1 MHLKNISVRSKL
13 LLGFTLLII
22 PSLLVAYSGWNGIDS
37 LNRRGERVEAI
48 DLLGFQSRDMRIQGQ
63 AFALDDTPEQATQ
76 WSKSIDLFAGQL
88 ESVAKGSKVQ
98 RNQELT
104 QQAQESLQRYRALQ
118 RDRVALSVEQTK
130 SREVGT
136 KIGDDLTD
144 LIRTL
149 VATQKDAEHPTA
161 QQQLSQLFA
170 ASQRMRLELRSYR
183 AAPNANQEQRVRQS
197 LEQTQAELKQV
208 ESFVPTEQFQLL
220 QGGIQ
225 GYVQYFDRLV

>member
-98 RNQELT
+98 RN
-104 QQAQESLQRYRALQ
+104 
-118 RDRVALSVEQTK
+118 
-130 SREVGT
+130 
-136 KIGDDLTD
+136 
-144 LIRTL
+144 
-149 VATQKDAEHPTA
+149 
-161 QQQLSQLFA
+161 
-170 ASQRMRLELRSYR
+170 
-183 AAPNANQEQRVRQS
+183 
-197 LEQTQAELKQV
+197 
-208 ESFVPTEQFQLL
+208 
-220 QGGIQ
+220 
-225 GYVQYFDRLV
+225 